1 MQARSTVKGILLDSS
16 GQPVSN
22 AIVMIA
28 EGDSDF
34 NDIASVSNDKG
45 EFYISN
51 VTIPGEYVLQ
61 IKGTNRQIRKQVNLL
76 SKDTVVKI
84 TF

>member
-1 MQARSTVKGILLDSS
+1 MEARSTVKGILLDSS
-16 GQPVSN
+16 GRPVSD

-28 EGDSDF
+28 AGDSDF

-51 VTIPGEYVLQ
+51 VSIPGQYVLQ
-61 IKGTNRQIRKQVNLL
+61 IKSSNQQIRKQVNLL
-76 SKDTVVKI
+76 SKYTVVKI
-84 TF
+84 TL